1 MCIEQ
6 SNTSSRALH
15 GVLTLFLNWSLW
27 HVSSHSANSIAE
39 VNDLKVSSLKQER
52 PILSANHQQ
61 QIKLRLQIM
70 KAWQKHV
77 FFSLDPFIMFPG
89 IKTKTCL
96 LPALSLFIEELEFS
110 PEFWE
115 VDFAVKSHRGLCR
128 PLLAHWKG
136 QEERSCINPCGSE
149 WCASKLELR
158 STCWGSP
165 VNNPVKQNKTR
176 AGVTLLKE
184 M

>member
-1 MCIEQ
+1 
-6 SNTSSRALH
+6 
-15 GVLTLFLNWSLW
+15 
-27 HVSSHSANSIAE
+27 
-39 VNDLKVSSLKQER
+39 
-52 PILSANHQQ
+52 
-61 QIKLRLQIM
+61 M

-77 FFSLDPFIMFPG
+77 FSSLDPFIMFPG

-96 LPALSLFIEELEFS
+96 LPALSLFTEELEFS
-110 PEFWE
+110 PEFW
-115 VDFAVKSHRGLCR
+115 VVGFAVKSHKGLCR

-176 AGVTLLKE
+176 AELESLCWKKCKWKYLPSCVGLPNPQMIWHSLPLQGLENLFCIKSY
-184 M
+184 MCS